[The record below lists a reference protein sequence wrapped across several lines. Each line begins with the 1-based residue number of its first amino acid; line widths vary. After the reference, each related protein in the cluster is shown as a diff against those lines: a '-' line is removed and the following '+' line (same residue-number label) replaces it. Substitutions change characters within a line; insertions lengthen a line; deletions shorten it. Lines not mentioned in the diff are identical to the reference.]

1 MRLEDIESR
10 QILPEFA
17 NDLGWSQ
24 DAFDDVIK
32 QVVERSKSIDAPLTM
47 EAIEALT
54 EEELELMYETYG
66 VAKYYP
72 SLSRDTRNRMLYE
85 MCRLYRYLGTPKSVE
100 TLCKYI
106 LDTVELSTTVYDNL
120 AFNERGELID
130 SDLLDLFDIEVKP
143 FVEELPVDGAD
154 RIRENILHFSRNSQ
168 TLRNIIYT
176 LPDTDITLNVA
187 GGIPHDNMFA
197 CVQVENNNL
206 CEGV

>member
-1 MRLEDIESR
+1 MKLKDIESK

-17 NDLGWSQ
+17 SELGWSQ
-24 DAFDDVIK
+24 DAFDKVIK
-32 QVVERSKSIDAPLTM
+32 LMVSRAKSIDAPLTM

-54 EEELELMYETYG
+54 EEELEMLYETYG

-72 SLSRDTRNRMLYE
+72 FLSRDTRNRMLYE

-106 LDTVELSTTVYDNL
+106 FDTVELSTTVYDNL
-120 AFNERGELID
+120 AFDERGELVD
-130 SDLLDLFDIEVKP
+130 PDLLDMFDIEVNP
-143 FVEELPVDGAD
+143 FVEDLPIDGAD
-154 RIRENILHFSRNSQ
+154 RIIENITHFSRNSQ
-168 TLRNIIYT
+168 TLRNIVYT

-187 GGIPHDNMFA
+187 GGIPNDNMFA

>member
-10 QILPEFA
+10 HILPEFA
-17 NDLGWSQ
+17 SDLRWSQ

-32 QVVERSKSIDAPLTM
+32 QVVERAKSIDAPLTM

-54 EEELELMYETYG
+54 DEEIELMYETYG

-106 LDTVELSTTVYDNL
+106 FDTVELSTTVYDNL

-168 TLRNIIYT
+168 TLRNIVYT

-187 GGIPHDNMFA
+187 GGIPNDNMFA

>member
-1 MRLEDIESR
+1 MKLKDIESR

-17 NDLGWSQ
+17 SDLGWSQ
-24 DAFDDVIK
+24 DAFDDVIR
-32 QVVERSKSIDAPLTM
+32 QVVERAKSIDAPLTM
-47 EAIEALT
+47 ESIEALT
-54 EEELELMYETYG
+54 DEELELMYETYG

-106 LDTVELSTTVYDNL
+106 FDTVELSTTVYDNL
-120 AFNERGELID
+120 AFDERGELVD
-130 SDLLDLFDIEVKP
+130 PDLLDLFDIEVKP

-154 RIRENILHFSRNSQ
+154 RIRENILQFSRNSQ
-168 TLRNIIYT
+168 TLRNIVYT
-176 LPDTDITLNVA
+176 LPDTDITLTVA
-187 GGIPHDNMFA
+187 GGVPTDNMFA

>member
-17 NDLGWSQ
+17 SDLGWSQ

-32 QVVERSKSIDAPLTM
+32 QVVERAKSIDAPLTM
-47 EAIEALT
+47 DAIEALT
-54 EEELELMYETYG
+54 DEELELMYETYG

-72 SLSRDTRNRMLYE
+72 SLSRETRNRMLYK

-106 LDTVELSTTVYDNL
+106 FDTVELSTTVYDNL

-168 TLRNIIYT
+168 TLRNIVYT

-187 GGIPHDNMFA
+187 GGIPNDTMFA